1 LNNLP
6 GGSDL
11 LATARDTLMRELLP
25 LVADE
30 AKYTVRMIAN
40 AMAIASRELAMG
52 QAAEVAALAR
62 LDALYGTP
70 QREITGSALRDAI
83 AQCERRLAQDIRA
96 GRFDADDERQRALL
110 EHLQENVAVR
120 LRISNPGSLSR

>member
-6 GGSDL
+6 AGSEL
-11 LATARDTLMRELLP
+11 LAIARDTLMRELLP

-52 QAAEVAALAR
+52 DTAEVAALAR
-62 LDALYGTP
+62 LEKLCGGAK
-70 QREITGSALRDAI
+70 REIHGPALHDAI
-83 AQCERRLAQDIRA
+83 AQYERRLAQDIRA

-120 LRISNPGSLSR
+120 LRISNPRSLSR

>member
-11 LATARDTLMRELLP
+11 LAIARDMLMRELLP
-25 LVADE
+25 LAADD
-30 AKYTVRMIAN
+30 AKYSLLMVAN
-40 AMAIASRELAMG
+40 AIAIASRELAMG
-52 QAAEVAALAR
+52 HTAEVAALAR
-62 LDALYGTP
+62 LDILYGTLP
-70 QREITGSALRDAI
+70 REITGTALRDAI
-83 AQCERRLAQDIRA
+83 AQYDRRLAQDIRA

-120 LRISNPGSLSR
+120 LRISNPRSLSR